1 MRALRILMPL
11 LVLTG
16 CARFAFQEPTAELVG
31 VEVVGVGL
39 EGGNLRLLLNVHNPN
54 AYDLRTTRVAVG
66 IDLDGTHFGD
76 VALTDAV
83 ALPAHATT
91 PIRIP
96 LAFNWSGVGAG
107 ARSLLSRGAVR
118 YGLTGQL
125 TVGTPLGDKAVTV
138 RGSGEVS
145 LDNVGR

>member
-1 MRALRILMPL
+1 MRSSWILVPFLAL
-11 LVLTG
+11 TA
-16 CARFAFQEPTAELVG
+16 CAQFTFQEPSAELVG

-39 EGGNLRLLLNVHNPN
+39 EGGDLRLLLNVHNPN
-54 AYDLRTTRVAVG
+54 AYDLRTTRIAVG

-76 VALTDAV
+76 VAVTEVV

-96 LAFNWSGVGAG
+96 LTFNWAGVGAG
-107 ARSLLSRGAVR
+107 ARSLLTRGAVR

-138 RGSGEVS
+138 RGSGEVT
-145 LDNVGR
+145 LER

>member
-1 MRALRILMPL
+1 MRLLRVLVPALALTACAG
-11 LVLTG
+11 LV
-16 CARFAFQEPTAELVG
+16 FQEPTAELVG
-31 VEVVGVGL
+31 VEVVGIGL
-39 EGGNLRLLLNVHNPN
+39 EGGDLRLLLNVHNPN
-54 AYDLRTTRVAVG
+54 AYDLRTTRIAVG

-76 VALTDAV
+76 VAVTEAV

-96 LAFNWSGVGAG
+96 LAFNWGGVGAG

-145 LDNVGR
+145 LER